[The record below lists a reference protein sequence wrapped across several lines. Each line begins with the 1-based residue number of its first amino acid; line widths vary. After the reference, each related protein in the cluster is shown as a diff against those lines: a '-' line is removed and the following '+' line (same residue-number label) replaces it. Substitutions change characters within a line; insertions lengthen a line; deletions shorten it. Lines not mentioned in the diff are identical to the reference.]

1 MSITPKA
8 IQDLLDELEA
18 SKQSRSRLPVPELPT
33 AFDSKVA
40 KTALSVT
47 LLYYV
52 DLIQFVKM
60 WLMRRIVALKSRK
73 SDLHQKRHWVC
84 DHIQKQW

>member
-1 MSITPKA
+1 MKPSSAMALVSRIPGLSFSIC
-8 IQDLLDELEA
+8 
-18 SKQSRSRLPVPELPT
+18 S
-33 AFDSKVA
+33 AF
-40 KTALSVT
+40 
-47 LLYYV
+47 

-73 SDLHQKRHWVC
+73 GDLHQKRHWVC